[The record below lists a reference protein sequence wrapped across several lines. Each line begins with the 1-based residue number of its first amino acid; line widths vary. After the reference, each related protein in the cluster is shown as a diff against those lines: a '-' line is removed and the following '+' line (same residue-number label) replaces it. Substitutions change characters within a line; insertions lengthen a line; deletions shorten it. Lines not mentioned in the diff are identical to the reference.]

1 MQASIQNP
9 ALKVTLK
16 SALLDGFALAF
27 IYLMPT
33 ISHILPFPVYFMEPM
48 RIMVVLAMMHTHR
61 KNAYILA
68 LTLPV
73 FSFVIATHPVFVKS
87 LLIAIELT
95 AMVGLFYLLRRYMQ
109 GVVAIFTA
117 IILGKALYYAMK
129 FFTVQWALI
138 PLRPN
143 ESFVGIALWIQLI
156 TTVVISGYVWLILNK
171 KKNARD

>member
-33 ISHILPFPVYFMEPM
+33 FSHILPFPVYFMEPM

-61 KNAYILA
+61 NNAYILA

-73 FSFVIATHPVFVKS
+73 FSFVIATHPVFFKA

-95 AMVGLFYLLRRYMQ
+95 AMVGIFYLLRRYMQ
-109 GVVAIFTA
+109 GVAAIFSA
-117 IILGKALYYAMK
+117 IILSKVFYYAMK
-129 FFTVQWALI
+129 LLAVQWALI
-138 PLRPN
+138 TLRPN
-143 ESFVGIALWIQLI
+143 ESIVGIALWIQLL
-156 TTVVISGYVWLILNK
+156 TTLVISGYVWFILHK
-171 KKNARD
+171 KKNANG